1 MPETPRRPALKR
13 DTSPGYDEEAG
24 FPSFAPT
31 PLRKKTMSWSDRL
44 EEVVLVA
51 DGRDRSR
58 CGVPLN
64 ACTASWAFVSGGFL
78 ILMIVLFCTDIYS
91 IAQ

>member
-1 MPETPRRPALKR
+1 MLETPRRPALKR
-13 DTSPGYDEEAG
+13 DSSPYGDEEAG

-44 EEVVLVA
+44 EEVVLVT
-51 DGRDRSR
+51 DSRDRR
-58 CGVPLN
+58 CGLQLN

-91 IAQ
+91 IAP